1 MKKTTIHCDVCGEE
15 LSYLDFSFSKN
26 GVMYRFYITTYN
38 KDSSIGPKPLTVRA
52 DICKKCLIKALSE
65 EKTCNS

>member
-1 MKKTTIHCDVCGEE
+1 MKKTTIHCDVCGEAFKKTNF
-15 LSYLDFSFSKN
+15 DIN
-26 GVMYRFYITTYN
+26 GSIYWYDITTFGKYFGE
-38 KDSSIGPKPLTVRA
+38 IPA